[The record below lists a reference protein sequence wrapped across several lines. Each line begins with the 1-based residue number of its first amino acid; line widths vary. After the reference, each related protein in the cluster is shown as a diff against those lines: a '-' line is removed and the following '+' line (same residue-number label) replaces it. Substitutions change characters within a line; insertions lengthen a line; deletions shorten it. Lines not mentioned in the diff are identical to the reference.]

1 MGGSKEDTA
10 GPRYIVVSTVV
21 GSLQVARAM
30 VNTRWKRCKRIDSSL
45 RLNTLSRVVGLREEP
60 SQSWKLTC
68 VLHAQEEEEKMVGFW
83 AWRVGPDAGL
93 RDATNTV
100 SLSSKKTPKTTT
112 AGATTA
118 AWGNATIPGSVSRNA
133 SMSAKPVGVALAS
146 HIGA

>member
-83 AWRVGPDAGL
+83 AWRVGPDAGAQGRHKHGL
-93 RDATNTV
+93 SVQQEDTKNNHSGCNNCGVGECDHPRV
-100 SLSSKKTPKTTT
+100 S
-112 AGATTA
+112 
-118 AWGNATIPGSVSRNA
+118 
-133 SMSAKPVGVALAS
+133 
-146 HIGA
+146 